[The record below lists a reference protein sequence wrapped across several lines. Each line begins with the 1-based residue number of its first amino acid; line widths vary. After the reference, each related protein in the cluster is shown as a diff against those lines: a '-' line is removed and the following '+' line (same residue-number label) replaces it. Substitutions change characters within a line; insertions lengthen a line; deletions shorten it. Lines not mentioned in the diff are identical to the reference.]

1 MAEELKTTRQPAT
14 EAASNVGQAVGG
26 TRKYKDFMFAV
37 GRRRAAVARVR
48 IYSKIPDALKFEEY
62 VVKKGDLVINGR
74 NITEYF
80 GGEVSKSIYEEPLK
94 TANSLNK
101 LTITAKVAGGGNR
114 SQLGAFVLG
123 VSRALAE
130 MNEEVKPALRKKGLL
145 TRDPR
150 VRERRKVGTGGK
162 ARRTKQ
168 SPKR

>member
-1 MAEELKTTRQPAT
+1 MAEELKTT
-14 EAASNVGQAVGG
+14 VGG
-26 TRKYKDFMFAV
+26 TKKYKDFMFAV

-48 IYSKIPDALKFEEY
+48 IYSKVPDSLKFEEIA
-62 VVKKGDLVINGR
+62 VKKGDLVVNGR
-74 NITEYF
+74 IISEYF
-80 GGEVSKSIYEEPLK
+80 GGAVAKSKYEAPLK
-94 TANSLNK
+94 TADALNK
-101 LTITAKVAGGGNR
+101 YAVTAKVAGGGTT

-123 VSRALAE
+123 VSRALAAMDE
-130 MNEEVKPALRKKGLL
+130 GVKPALRKSGLL

>member
-1 MAEELKTTRQPAT
+1 MAEELKTT
-14 EAASNVGQAVGG
+14 VGG
-26 TRKYKDFMFAV
+26 TKRYKDFMFAV

-48 IYSKIPDALKFEEY
+48 VYSKVPDSLKFEEIA
-62 VVKKGDLVINGR
+62 VKKGDLVVNGR
-74 NITEYF
+74 IISEYF
-80 GGEVSKSIYEEPLK
+80 GGVVAKAKYEEPLK
-94 TANSLNK
+94 TADVLNK
-101 LTITAKVAGGGNR
+101 YAITAKVAGGGIT

-123 VSRALAE
+123 VSRALAAMDE
-130 MNEEVKPALRKKGLL
+130 AAKPALRKSGLL